1 MKVDSSGR
9 IFAAVKTSK
18 NGSLPLILLLV
29 RQTNGAW
36 SNTTF
41 ATATYNHTRPVVAL
55 DEGAGKVYIFAAAPC
70 CSGGIIYYK
79 VTSMNAPSFSD
90 GLGLIAIKSS
100 LDTTINNVSSTK
112 QVVSSG
118 GTGILVIAGDDGTR
132 RYLHNFY
139 P

>member
-1 MKVDSSGR
+1 
-9 IFAAVKTSK
+9 
-18 NGSLPLILLLV
+18 
-29 RQTNGAW
+29 
-36 SNTTF
+36 
-41 ATATYNHTRPVVAL
+41 
-55 DEGAGKVYIFAAAPC
+55 
-70 CSGGIIYYK
+70 
-79 VTSMNAPSFSD
+79 MNAPSFSD